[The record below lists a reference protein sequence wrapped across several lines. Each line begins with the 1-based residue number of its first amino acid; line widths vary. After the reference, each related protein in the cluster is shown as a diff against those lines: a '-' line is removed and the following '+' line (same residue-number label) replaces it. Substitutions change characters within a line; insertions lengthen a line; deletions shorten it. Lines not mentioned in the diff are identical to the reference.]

1 MANKKVQP
9 KKAVAKQVDLEE
21 SINEVVTAV
30 EPTETTK
37 DWQPVKPTEPVEPEW
52 EIKDRIYYLT
62 GTSTPLTLTIPGKHT
77 RKHALLY
84 FDEKTRKQKEIRYAT
99 NHDSPFKEEQEGE
112 ATMGHIMFR
121 DGDLR
126 VPKEKQ
132 NLQKLLSL
140 YHPLRNR
147 LYQEY
152 DPVEEAYDDL
162 EQLDL
167 QTDAAVFAREM
178 DIDDAEAILR
188 VEIGSEVSK
197 LSSKEIK
204 RDLRLF
210 ANRNP
215 KLFLDLAQDDNVG
228 LRNTAI
234 KATEAGV
241 ITLSQDQRTFSWAS
255 TGRKLM
261 SVPFDENPYSAM
273 AAYFKTDEGMEV
285 FRSIEKKFL

>member
-9 KKAVAKQVDLEE
+9 KKTVAKQVDLVE

-52 EIKDRIYYLT
+52 EIKDRIYYLS
-62 GTSTPLTLTIPGKHT
+62 GTSTPLTLTIPCKHT

-84 FDEKTRKQKEIRYAT
+84 FDEKTGKQKELRYAT
-99 NHDSPFKEEQEGE
+99 NHDSPFKEEQDGE

-121 DGDLR
+121 NGDLR
-126 VPKEKQ
+126 VPKEQQ

-140 YHPLRNR
+140 YHPAKNR
-147 LYQEY
+147 IYEEY

-162 EQLDL
+162 ELLDL

-178 DIDDAEAILR
+178 DIDQAEAILR
-188 VEIGSEVSK
+188 VELGSAVSE

-215 KLFLDLAQDDNVG
+215 ALFLDLAQDDNVE

-241 ITLSQDQRTFSWAS
+241 ISLSQDQRTFSWAS
-255 TGRKLM
+255 NGRKLM